1 MIAQIR
7 AELLKLRS
15 TRTTVSLVLGMIA
28 LVVLFSALTG
38 LLSKTGQLTGSDNQR
53 TLLSVGNLSAIF
65 AALTGILL
73 ITGEFRFGTI
83 RPTFLFTPRRSRVIS
98 AKLIAILLFG
108 LLLGAVAEGIG
119 FGIGYAALSGRG
131 IHFALHGND
140 VALLFIGTVVGVA
153 LWGAIGVAVGAVV
166 RNQVGA
172 VVGVLAWIFVVE
184 NLVFGFVPSVG
195 RFFPA
200 RAGDALVGLTT
211 KHLLHP
217 AGGGGILLAW
227 AVAFAL
233 AGLVLTARRD
243 VP

>member
-1 MIAQIR
+1 MIAQTR

-38 LLSKTGQLTGSDNQR
+38 LLSKTSQLTGIDNQR
-53 TLLSVGNLSAIF
+53 TLLSVGNLSALF

-83 RPTFLFTPRRSRVIS
+83 RPTFLFTPRRSRVIG
-98 AKLIAILLFG
+98 AKLLAIVLFG

-153 LWGAIGVAVGAVV
+153 LWGVIGVAVGAVV

-200 RAGDALVGLTT
+200 RASDALVGLTT

-227 AVAFAL
+227 SVAIAL